1 MNDMKSDT
9 HIPFTATTTTNF
21 SFPPGFINAIKAE
34 VAKHFDMEQ
43 YVNEVIKKW
52 MDNHFDISDY
62 DHEKITTLLQNNITD
77 DVMYRLKNS
86 IHAEVEIHLD

>member
-1 MNDMKSDT
+1 MNDMESDT
-9 HIPFTATTTTNF
+9 YIQTTATTTTNF

-34 VAKHFDMEQ
+34 VAKQFDMEQ
-43 YVNEVIKKW
+43 FLYDAIKQW
-52 MDNHFDISDY
+52 MDNHFDILDY
-62 DHEKITTLLQNNITD
+62 DHEKITALLQDNIIE